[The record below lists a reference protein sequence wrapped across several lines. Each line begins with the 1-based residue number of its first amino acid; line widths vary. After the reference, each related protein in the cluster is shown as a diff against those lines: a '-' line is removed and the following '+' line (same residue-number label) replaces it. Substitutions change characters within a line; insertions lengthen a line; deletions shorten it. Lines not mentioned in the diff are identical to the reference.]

1 MPKPLRSRHRLQG
14 EQKTNETAQERTMKK
29 LNPLMWTGLVL
40 ALFLP
45 WPSARAQQTS
55 IDDLKKEIQ
64 TLTET
69 VKSMQ
74 KDLQDIKSLL
84 GNRAPAAPPQNV
96 ILDLGDSPAQGE
108 RTAKLTLVEFSD
120 YQ

>member
-1 MPKPLRSRHRLQG
+1 
-14 EQKTNETAQERTMKK
+14 MKNRNSI
-29 LNPLMWTGLVL
+29 LWVGLIL

-45 WPSARAQQTS
+45 APFARAQQTS

-64 TLTET
+64 TLNET
-69 VKSMQ
+69 VKGMQ
-74 KDLQDIKSLL
+74 KDLQEIKSLL
-84 GNRAPAAPPQNV
+84 KSREPAPPLQNV
-96 ILDLGDSPAQGE
+96 ILELGDNPSQGE